1 MTPDTPIHSDVSH
14 PFSGW
19 SNRIL
24 ILAVA
29 GILFLTLYPF
39 RFDFGRHLP
48 RPLFP
53 FSLGGWGKGI
63 GPFDDFLNVL
73 LFVPY
78 GFGLAEK
85 LRERGTLPMRTVGI
99 TIAAGAS
106 LSYAVELLQIY
117 IPFRDSGWEDV
128 LTNSF
133 GAAVGAVLFS
143 LVGSATL
150 ALLSAIGQKV
160 CDWLTWR
167 RAALVLLLYFAFW
180 CAAAVRLQEEA
191 RLSSWNVESLIVVG
205 NSASNHFSSAW
216 KGQVLGLEIWD
227 QALSSELTQKL
238 TAGEVPGHHAS
249 DSIVAYSFSGSAP
262 FQDQRHFVPDLS
274 WTPRA
279 PVTADPNGAFLDG
292 KSWLVS
298 SGTATVLISELKK
311 SGHFSL
317 RILCEPAE
325 ISGVDARIVSISSPS
340 GAADMELK
348 QKDASL
354 IFWFHTPLSARS
366 SRMSWIIPATFAA
379 NEMRDILLSFDG
391 ANLNL
396 FIDGQRRGR
405 TYELGPGAAL
415 AKFIRHIRTPE
426 LEGYQYLFCAL
437 VFIPAGCLLGLAW
450 RTMTS
455 GWLAKVSLLLPG
467 FILPSV
473 ILEAML
479 VHVSGRAVSF
489 ENVGLSI
496 LLTAA
501 GSLWINTDRA
511 SSGALR
517 DRNQL
522 ISAR

>member
-14 PFSGW
+14 PFSRW

-48 RPLFP
+48 RPLYP

-73 LFVPY
+73 LFVPC

-85 LRERGTLPMRTVGI
+85 LRERGISRMPTVGI
-99 TIAAGAS
+99 TLAAGAL

-133 GAAVGAVLFS
+133 GAAVGAVLFD
-143 LVGSATL
+143 LVGTA
-150 ALLSAIGQKV
+150 ARGLLSAIEHRV
-160 CDWLTWR
+160 CAWLTWR
-167 RAALVLLLYFAFW
+167 RAALVLLVYFAFW
-180 CAAAVRLQEEA
+180 CAAAVRLQEQA
-191 RLSSWNVESLIVVG
+191 RLSNWNLDSLVVVG
-205 NSASNHFSSAW
+205 NSAPNHFSPAW
-216 KGQVLGLEIWD
+216 RGQVFGLEMWD
-227 QALSSELTQKL
+227 HALSSELAQKL
-238 TAGEVPGHHAS
+238 TSREISDRGAS
-249 DSIVAYSFSGSAP
+249 YPIVAYIFSGSAP
-262 FQDQRHFVPDLS
+262 FRDQRHLVPDLS

-279 PVTADPNGAFLDG
+279 PVTQDPNGAFLDG

-298 SGTATVLISELKK
+298 SGTAAVLISEMKK
-311 SGHFSL
+311 SGQFSL

-325 ISGVDARIVSISSPS
+325 ISGVDASIVSISSPS
-340 GAADMELK
+340 GAANMELR

-354 IFWFHTPLSARS
+354 VFWFRTPLSARS
-366 SRMSWIIPATFAA
+366 SRMSWIIPTTFAA
-379 NEMRDILLSFDG
+379 NEMRDMLLSFDG

-415 AKFIRHIRTPE
+415 AKLIRHIKTPE

-437 VFIPAGCLLGLAW
+437 VFIPTGCLLGLTW

-455 GWLAKVSLLLPG
+455 RWLVKVSLLLPA

-479 VHVSGRAVSF
+479 VHVSGRAVSI
-489 ENVGLSI
+489 EDVWLSI
-496 LLTAA
+496 LLAAA
-501 GSLWINTDRA
+501 GSLWINVDRA
-511 SSGALR
+511 SSATRRG
-517 DRNQL
+517 RNQL